1 MAKLRQI
8 LLVKTADSSQNG
20 DDFDER
26 PAQTVADI
34 VPLGTVSEVIDAL
47 RDFNTAP
54 DGTPESAHV
63 LYGPGFIAQLPMVG
77 ARDPVGQIL
86 LSVSEEDSAWPVLA
100 NICARL
106 RWKLMDPSSGRM
118 FG

>member
-1 MAKLRQI
+1 MPKLRQI
-8 LLVKTADSSQNG
+8 LLVKTPDHGG
-20 DDFDER
+20 DDDADDR
-26 PAQTVADI
+26 PAPTAADL
-34 VPLGTVSEVIDAL
+34 VPLGTMTEIIDAL

-54 DGTPESAHV
+54 DGSPESIHV

-77 ARDPVGQIL
+77 PRDPVGQVL
-86 LSVSEEDSAWPVLA
+86 LSVSEEDTAWPVLA
-100 NICARL
+100 NICVQL